1 MKVNTQITDLLKD
14 KLVFD
19 VGCNVGRKAQQY
31 ITAGAQVIG
40 FEPQS
45 DLVELVRNRFKI
57 VVENVALSYSV
68 GDAPIWRATENG
80 ITSMSQE
87 FITATIATT
96 RFPEHSWSREPQYI
110 HTNTLDNMIIKYGKP
125 YYIKIDV
132 EGYEF
137 SVLQGLKQLIDI
149 ISIEF
154 TAELIKNTF
163 TCLNY
168 LGSGKEYTLV
178 YGEGPE
184 FAYPWMDYKEIS
196 HILNSL
202 NVSNHDWGDV
212 YIKSK

>member
-1 MKVNTQITDLLKD
+1 
-14 KLVFD
+14 
-19 VGCNVGRKAQQY
+19 
-31 ITAGAQVIG
+31 
-40 FEPQS
+40 
-45 DLVELVRNRFKI
+45 
-57 VVENVALSYSV
+57 
-68 GDAPIWRATENG
+68 
-80 ITSMSQE
+80 
-87 FITATIATT
+87 
-96 RFPEHSWSREPQYI
+96 
-110 HTNTLDNMIIKYGKP
+110 MIIKYGKP

-137 SVLQGLKQLIDI
+137 SVLQGLKQPIDI

-168 LGSGKEYTLV
+168 LGYGKEYTLV